1 MRYLFFVLVSALTF
15 LYLKFQDLI
24 RSKDVFYELVLLIL
38 SSGLDSESRMEF
50 E

>member
-15 LYLKFQDLI
+15 LDLKFQDLI